1 MYFAIVFNKEL
12 IAVSDDSKLI
22 DKFIEN
28 QPESPDDFDVIVIK
42 KKEYKKNLNKS
53 LISCGDC
60 VMPVNLKEVYTHVIT
75 NGDCTDS
82 LFILA
87 GLHNLMKRD
96 DLSKSDRKILK
107 KAIGVIDDIM
117 IDDVQSTQ
125 DLCSYTFL
133 QDQKEILDR
142 YKYVAF
148 DEIGW

>member
-1 MYFAIVFNKEL
+1 MYFAIVFYKEL
-12 IAVSDDSKLI
+12 IAVSDDSKLV

-28 QPESPDDFDVIVIK
+28 QPESPDEFDVIVIK
-42 KKEYKKNLNKS
+42 KKEYKKNLCKR
-53 LISCGDC
+53 LISCGDW
-60 VMPVNLKEVYTHVIT
+60 VMPVNLKEVYIHVIS

-82 LFILA
+82 LSLLT

-96 DLSKSDRKILK
+96 DISKSDRKILK
-107 KAIGVIDDIM
+107 KAVGVVDNIM
-117 IDDVQSTQ
+117 IDDIQSTK

-142 YKYVAF
+142 YSYVAF